1 MSHIGHDKERPIT
14 YARKLDGINWR
25 DDQPPAI
32 HRAPDRDWDLRDR
45 DPALLAALGWLPVTT
60 TERPA
65 DTDTTTTDRS
75 LGSGETPVEVWTPRP
90 WTVEELTAREQADT
104 ERARY
109 ETHEAILDAT
119 AALMADAHVDG
130 QPWVQPTAAHDAY
143 PLGITVTHGGKTWEN
158 LTPANV
164 WQPGVS
170 GWRELVAQGYPAWVQ
185 PTGGHDAYKKGDRVS
200 FDGSNYESL
209 IDANV
214 WSPTGY
220 PAGWRKL

>member
-1 MSHIGHDKERPIT
+1 MDLTTLTDEDLDALRVAVLTEIERRST
-14 YARKLDGINWR
+14 LADA
-25 DDQPPAI
+25 PAQ
-32 HRAPDRDWDLRDR
+32 A
-45 DPALLAALGWLPVTT
+45 AAL
-60 TERPA
+60 A
-65 DTDTTTTDRS
+65 DRYAAAIGRQDGD
-75 LGSGETPVEVWTPRP
+75 P
-90 WTVEELTAREQADT
+90 WQA
-104 ERARY
+104 
-109 ETHEAILDAT
+109 
-119 AALMADAHVDG
+119 
-130 QPWVQPTAAHDAY
+130 PTGAHDAY
-143 PLGITVTHGGKTWEN
+143 RQGATVTHNGKLWES

-170 GWRELVAQGYPAWVQ
+170 GWREQVAQGYPAWVQ